1 MNILGLLKKK
11 YHKEIEQR
19 EEELRNR
26 KQLNVIVDE
35 RLIDEVK
42 RLAAWFE
49 TPRYVIVEH
58 ALDVACFY
66 LTRTLKNPSKRE
78 AVRRHLIKD
87 HLLDSGMDDDEVIL
101 RIGEGRY
108 ASELLSLTK
117 AIARNY
123 RSLQNAMVI
132 AKRTGNTADFRRSDK
147 RLERSVLTLAFWL
160 ESHPLDESG
169 NGEAYQNQQEIGTP
183 G

>member
-11 YHKEIEQR
+11 YNKEIEQR
-19 EEELRNR
+19 DEDIRERRQFNM
-26 KQLNVIVDE
+26 IVDA

-108 ASELLSLTK
+108 ASELLSLAKSVT
-117 AIARNY
+117 RNF
-123 RSLQNAMVI
+123 RSLQNAIAI
-132 AKRTGNTADFRRSDK
+132 AKRTGNTADFKRSEK
-147 RLERSVLTLAFWL
+147 RLEKSVLTLAFWL
-160 ESHPLDESG
+160 ESHPLDEPG
-169 NGEAYQNQQEIGTP
+169 NGELHINQQETESP